1 MPEVGREGIPGAALT
16 WLTASGA
23 GGQQG
28 AAQTESRDDEQQPP
42 RPHCP
47 KARRGRAALLGETV
61 PASARLGLRARRG
74 RPPGPAA
81 ERCALAGRAP
91 AAGVREEAR
100 RGPAR
105 RRVGWRSEG
114 AGGGARA
121 GRGGSRAEPEG
132 KGVPPRRLRLHA
144 VVGPL
149 SSPVPQPRLSR
160 LRSCETLSPSCTAR
174 LPPAAAPRPG
184 PLATLWR
191 GTPNETFFPPG
202 SFDPLIINDSVW
214 RKPCNRAAGL
224 GGCPLHLSLTS
235 GGAKICAVV
244 LRSGMR
250 PRAPVPAVRPGPP
263 CLHAK
268 HRTAGRA
275 LRPIWKFGI

>member
-105 RRVGWRSEG
+105 RRVWWRSEG
-114 AGGGARA
+114 AGGGAQA

-132 KGVPPRRLRLHA
+132 KGVPRADCASTRWWN
-144 VVGPL
+144 L
-149 SSPVPQPRLSR
+149 SPHRCLSR
-160 LRSCETLSPSCTAR
+160 GSAACGAAR
-174 LPPAAAPRPG
+174 L
-184 PLATLWR
+184 
-191 GTPNETFFPPG
+191 
-202 SFDPLIINDSVW
+202 
-214 RKPCNRAAGL
+214 
-224 GGCPLHLSLTS
+224 
-235 GGAKICAVV
+235 
-244 LRSGMR
+244 
-250 PRAPVPAVRPGPP
+250 
-263 CLHAK
+263 
-268 HRTAGRA
+268 
-275 LRPIWKFGI
+275 